1 MLKIK
6 LITPI
11 GKETTS
17 KDNDTLA
24 AATDQSLYE
33 ANSDDLD
40 MYDQYQ
46 ENDDREYEKDNS
58 SDSESPKDQQ
68 YFGPAAWD
76 SSQEGNTE
84 DEEDHVTCKPKIS
97 ASTLTTLTHTSKLP
111 SATPPS
117 PNDLRSRYTNP
128 TTEQSPSSPYQ
139 PSPTYKKGTS
149 SSNSIKQGQA
159 ESQLVNTSRPSQDK
173 DTSEPINPKSTNKI
187 SELSSS
193 KKQLDNSSPQKR
205 NDHDDLSKK
214 TTPKTSIR
222 HDDQE
227 NMTVPAIKY
236 NKAAAKMEELQMIE
250 LARYEQ
256 QMKEEELEEES
267 LSEFAKQL
275 RQASKDYYK
284 RTSLNTKQNSSLLK
298 KDNKPGQEIVGQE
311 STSQNEIKPESSSIS
326 FQYPV
331 GTDLVADITYKNYSN
346 NDDDEGWEYT
356 ETLTSWEDVSLLNET
371 TTKLSPKSR
380 ETIKQDKCTEK
391 NVSLNSLQDQ
401 PPSMKTLSSK
411 SESPQKQK
419 KIESPDTTSK
429 IPSPKNSPTSKKVAP
444 PTKPKPSSIP
454 RSSGSA
460 SSITKLPEPLDSSD
474 KPMHTKHLP
483 KTFEEKIESFSKV
496 SPKSEQR
503 IDPVSME
510 TKLSPMTEQRA
521 SPLTISSKFS
531 CFNKEKEDFE
541 KEKANNI
548 VKSSSLF
555 SKSDTPTVVS
565 SKVSKGGSPVIRT
578 QVDDKLIA
586 TSQVGPVS
594 EQIKMSL
601 SDSPT
606 DSPVLSLKDKF
617 EKLAK
622 SQTPVFHSKKPDL
635 LKSTESNQHSD
646 RPQIT
651 SQQMRDKFS
660 ASKIQTT
667 NADETNRSPQSTY
680 KEIKSLRKE
689 EETVDEQVN
698 ETSDIFL
705 PPPIFDD
712 PNDYHMSV
720 VMDYEDLPLPAELLE
735 EMEREEDIVVYSPP
749 PPHILGEL
757 VTKGTLKIKFI
768 ISY

>member
-11 GKETTS
+11 GKEKTS
-17 KDNDTLA
+17 NDNDTLA
-24 AATDQSLYE
+24 AATDQSLCE

-46 ENDDREYEKDNS
+46 ENDDRECEKDNS
-58 SDSESPKDQQ
+58 SDSESLNDQQ

-97 ASTLTTLTHTSKLP
+97 ASMLTTLTHTSKLP

-128 TTEQSPSSPYQ
+128 TTEQSPSSYQ
-139 PSPTYKKGTS
+139 PSSTYKKETS
-149 SSNSIKQGQA
+149 SSNSIKQGRA
-159 ESQLVNTSRPSQDK
+159 ESPLVNTSRPSQDK
-173 DTSEPINPKSTNKI
+173 DTSEAINPKSTNRI

-193 KKQLDNSSPQKR
+193 KKQLDNNSPKNR
-205 NDHDDLSKK
+205 NDDLSKK

-236 NKAAAKMEELQMIE
+236 NKATAKMEELQMIE
-250 LARYEQ
+250 QARYEQ
-256 QMKEEELEEES
+256 QMKEEEEEEES

-284 RTSLNTKQNSSLLK
+284 RASLNAKQNSSLLK
-298 KDNKPGQEIVGQE
+298 KDNKPGQEIVGHE
-311 STSQNEIKPESSSIS
+311 STSKNEIKSDSSSTS
-326 FQYPV
+326 FQYPI
-331 GTDLVADITYKNYSN
+331 GTDLVPDIMYKNYSN
-346 NDDDEGWEYT
+346 NDDDDEGWEYT

-371 TTKLSPKSR
+371 ITKSSPKSR

-401 PPSMKTLSSK
+401 LPSMKTLSSK

-419 KIESPDTTSK
+419 KLESSDTTSK

-460 SSITKLPEPLDSSD
+460 SSITKLPELLDSSD

-483 KTFEEKIESFSKV
+483 KTFEQKIESFSKV
-496 SPKSEQR
+496 SPTSEQR

-541 KEKANNI
+541 KEKANNV
-548 VKSSSLF
+548 VKSSGLF
-555 SKSDTPTVVS
+555 SKSNTPTVVS
-565 SKVSKGGSPVIRT
+565 PKVSKGGSPVIRT

-606 DSPVLSLKDKF
+606 DSPVSSLKDKF

-635 LKSTESNQHSD
+635 LKSREPSQHSD
-646 RPQIT
+646 SPQIT

-660 ASKIQTT
+660 ASKKQTT

-680 KEIKSLRKE
+680 KEIKSLPTE
-689 EETVDEQVN
+689 EETVDEEVN
-698 ETSDIFL
+698 EASDNIFL

-712 PNDYHMSV
+712 PNDYCMSV

-749 PPHILGEL
+749 PPHILEEL
-757 VTKGTLKIKFI
+757 VTKGNFKNQI
-768 ISY
+768 YY